1 VTNPTRTSRSE
12 IAADA
17 RQDVRRIGLEI
28 FRRMEAEPPAVFSR
42 KYWAGRMMDA
52 AMERPDFK
60 VALFRFIDVLPS
72 LASNREVSR
81 HIREYFLD
89 GGPPLPGFAKTLLS
103 GAASPVTAPVASLLI
118 RRNLTAFSKTFIAGK
133 DPRDAIK
140 ALRRIRDD
148 GGLFTVD
155 ILGEAAVSEREAD
168 AYRDLYLSLIDVLA
182 EEMASWPVGD
192 PAREKYF
199 PRLNVSVKLSSLYS
213 RIGPAN
219 REDSLEHVTERL
231 RPVFRKARAAGGYVH
246 VDMET
251 TALKEIVIGAVTG
264 LLDEPEFRDW
274 DGAGIA
280 LQAYLKSG
288 LKDLGKVIGWARK
301 RGRRITV
308 RLVKGAYWEYEK
320 TVAGQRG
327 WPAPVFTSKTHT
339 DWNFERC
346 VELALSNHEHVSL
359 ALASHNVRSIAWTL
373 ALAERMNVP
382 GDRFEFQVLYGMAE
396 PIRNALRKMGHAVRE
411 YAPVGELIPG
421 MAYLV
426 RRLLENTSNEG
437 FLRKTFA
444 ARTSP
449 EELLKEPE
457 PYEGEPVAAASARP
471 PSGAPQA
478 PPPFRNEPPLDFSVE
493 ANREAFRLAIETV
506 RKEMGKEHPVVFG
519 GREHVT
525 PEKLVS
531 TNPADPSEVV
541 CSTSAL
547 SREAAD
553 RAVAA
558 AKEAQKDWGARSPEE
573 RAAILFRAAEIARR
587 RRIELA
593 AWQLVEVGKNWAE
606 ADADVCEAIDF
617 LEYYGREM
625 IRLGAP
631 VKMGSAPGEE
641 NRYFYRPRGV
651 GLVVAPWNFP
661 LAISVGMVSAALVTG
676 NSVLYK
682 PSTLSLKNGWLAF
695 GLLREAGVPDG
706 ALNFVPGRGSEI
718 GDHLVEHRDV
728 DFIVFTGSLEVGLG
742 IVEKAARPRPGRIGI
757 KKVVIETGGKNA
769 IIVDADAD
777 LDQAIPGVIQ
787 SAFGFQGQKCSACS
801 RVIVLRDCYD
811 RFLERLTEA
820 VKGISVGDPRDP
832 KNFMG
837 PVVDAAAKKNILGYI
852 ETGEREGRSLVRV
865 PVPEKGHFVPPTVFA
880 DLPPGSRL
888 LAEEI
893 FGPVLSVVQAKDIDE
908 AISIANSTIFALT
921 GGLFSRSPADIAK
934 VSRELAA
941 GNLYINRGITG
952 AIVGRQPFGG
962 YRMSGVGSKAG
973 GPDYLQQFLE
983 PRVVTEN
990 TMRRGFTPEDVE

>member
-1 VTNPTRTSRSE
+1 MSPTRTSRKE
-12 IAADA
+12 LTAAA
-17 RQDVRRIGLEI
+17 REDVLRKGTEI
-28 FRRMEAEPPAVFSR
+28 FRLMEAEPPAVFSR

-72 LASNREVSR
+72 LATNRQVSR

-89 GGPPLPGFAKTLLS
+89 GGLPLPGFAKTLLS
-103 GAASPVTAPVASLLI
+103 GAAFTVTAPVASLLI

-133 DPRDAIK
+133 DPRDALK
-140 ALRRIRDD
+140 ALRGIRDD
-148 GGLFTVD
+148 GGTFTVD
-155 ILGEAAVSEREAD
+155 ILGEAAISEIEAD
-168 AYRDLYLSLIDVLA
+168 AYRDLYLSLVDVLA
-182 EEMASWPVGD
+182 EEMSSWPSGD
-192 PAREKYF
+192 PGREGYF

-213 RIGPAN
+213 RIGPLN
-219 REDSLEHVTERL
+219 REDSLERVTERL
-231 RPVFRKARAAGGYVH
+231 RPIFRKARAAGGYVH

-251 TALKEIVIGAVTG
+251 TALKAIVIGAVTG
-264 LLDEPEFRDW
+264 LLDEPEFREW
-274 DGAGIA
+274 DGAGVA

-301 RGRRITV
+301 RGRRITI

-327 WPAPVFTSKTHT
+327 WPVPVFTSKTHT

-346 VELALSNHEHVSL
+346 VELALANHESVSL
-359 ALASHNVRSIAWTL
+359 AVASHNVRSIAWTL
-373 ALAERMNVP
+373 ALAERMGVP
-382 GDRFEFQVLYGMAE
+382 RNRFEFQVLYGMAE
-396 PIRNALRKMGHAVRE
+396 PIRNALRKTGHAVRE

-444 ARTSP
+444 ARASH

-457 PYEGEPVAAASARP
+457 PYAGDPPAAALAG
-471 PSGAPQA
+471 PSPGAPAA

-493 ANREAFRLAIETV
+493 ANREAFRRAIEAV
-506 RKEMGKEHPVVFG
+506 RKDLGREHPVVFG
-519 GREHVT
+519 GRDHVT

-531 TNPADPSEVV
+531 TNPADPAEVV
-541 CSTSAL
+541 CATSAL
-547 SREAAD
+547 SREMAD

-558 AKEAQKDWGARSPEE
+558 AKEAQRGWGARLPEE
-573 RAAILFRAAEIARR
+573 RAAVLFRAAEIARR
-587 RRIELA
+587 RRVELA

-631 VKMGSAPGEE
+631 MRMGSVPGEE

-676 NSVLYK
+676 NAVLYK
-682 PSTLSLKNGWLAF
+682 PSTLSLKNGRLAF
-695 GLLREAGVPDG
+695 DLLREAGVPDG
-706 ALNFVPGRGSEI
+706 VLNFVPGRGSDI
-718 GDHLVEHRDV
+718 GDHLVEHPDV
-728 DFIVFTGSLEVGLG
+728 DFVVFTGSLEVGLG
-742 IVEKAARPRPGRIGI
+742 IVEKAARPRPGRVGI

-769 IIVDADAD
+769 IIVDGDAD
-777 LDQAIPGVIQ
+777 LDQAVPGVIQ

-820 VKGISVGDPRDP
+820 VKGIAVGDPRDP

-837 PVVDAAAKKNILGYI
+837 PVVDAAAKKSILGYI
-852 ETGEREGRSLVRV
+852 EAGVREGRSLVRV
-865 PVPEKGHFVPPTVFA
+865 TVPETGHYVPPTVFA

-893 FGPVLSVVQAKDIDE
+893 FGPVLSVVRAKDIDE
-908 AISIANSTIFALT
+908 AISIANSTIYALT
-921 GGLFSRSPADIAK
+921 GGLFSRSPANIAR

-990 TMRRGFTPEDVE
+990 TMRRGFTPEDVG

>member
-1 VTNPTRTSRSE
+1 M
-12 IAADA
+12 
-17 RQDVRRIGLEI
+17 EI
-28 FRRMEAEPPAVFSR
+28 FRLMEAEPPAVFSR

-60 VALFRFIDVLPS
+60 VALFRFIDVLPTLS
-72 LASNREVSR
+72 TNRQVSR

-89 GGPPLPGFAKTLLS
+89 GGLPLPGIAKALLS
-103 GAASPVTAPVASLLI
+103 GAASPVTAPIASLLI

-133 DPRDAIK
+133 NPRDAVK
-140 ALRRIRDD
+140 ALKKIRDD
-148 GGLFTVD
+148 GGTFTVD
-155 ILGEAAVSEREAD
+155 ILGEAAVSEAEAD
-168 AYRDLYLSLIDVLA
+168 AYRDLYLSMIDVLS
-182 EEMASWPVGD
+182 EEMSSWPAGD
-192 PAREKYF
+192 AERERYF

-213 RIGPAN
+213 RIGPLN
-219 REDSLEHVTERL
+219 LEDSLEQVKNRL
-231 RPVFRKARAAGGYVH
+231 RPIFRKVREAGGYVH

-251 TALKEIVIGAVTG
+251 TALKGIVIGVATG
-264 LLDEPEFRDW
+264 LLDEPEFREW

-288 LKDLGKVIGWARK
+288 LRDLGRVIGWAKK
-301 RGRRITV
+301 RNRRITV
-308 RLVKGAYWEYEK
+308 RLVKGAYWEYER

-339 DWNFERC
+339 DWSFERC
-346 VELALSNHEHVSL
+346 VELAFANHENVSL
-359 ALASHNVRSIAWTL
+359 AVASHNVRSIAWTL
-373 ALAERMNVP
+373 TLAERINVP
-382 GDRFEFQVLYGMAE
+382 ANRLEFQVLYGMAE
-396 PIRNALRKMGHAVRE
+396 PIRRALRKMGHAVRE

-444 ARTSP
+444 AHASP
-449 EELLKEPE
+449 EELLKDPE
-457 PYEGEPVAAASARP
+457 PYEGEP
-471 PSGAPQA
+471 A
-478 PPPFRNEPPLDFSVE
+478 PPAPAGLSPFRNEPPLDFSVE
-493 ANREAFRLAIETV
+493 ANREAFRQAIAKV
-506 RKEMGKEHPVVFG
+506 RGEMGKEHPVVFG
-519 GREHVT
+519 GREHST

-531 TNPADPSEVV
+531 TNPHDPSEIV

-547 SREAAD
+547 TREMAD
-553 RAVAA
+553 RAPAA
-558 AKEAQKDWGARSPEE
+558 AKEAQKSWGARPPEE

-587 RRIELA
+587 RRLELA
-593 AWQLVEVGKNWAE
+593 AWELVEVGKNRAE

-631 VKMGSAPGEE
+631 LKMGDAPGEE

-682 PSTLSLKNGWLAF
+682 PSSLSLETGWLAF
-695 GLLREAGVPDG
+695 DLLREAGIPDG
-706 ALNFVPGRGSEI
+706 VLNFVPGRGSEV
-718 GDHLVEHRDV
+718 GDRLVEHPDT
-728 DFIVFTGSLEVGLG
+728 DFILFTGSLEVGLG
-742 IVEKAARPRPGRIGI
+742 IVEKAGRARAGRTGI

-769 IIVDADAD
+769 IIVDGDAD
-777 LDQAIPGVIQ
+777 LDQAVPGVIQ

-801 RVIVLRDCYD
+801 RVIVLRECYD
-811 RFLERLTEA
+811 RFLERLSGA
-820 VKGISVGDPRDP
+820 ARGIVVGDPRDP

-837 PVVDAAAKKNILGYI
+837 PVVDAAAKKSILGYI
-852 ETGEREGRSLVRV
+852 EAGKREGKALVQV
-865 PVPEKGHFVPPTVFA
+865 PVPETGHYAPPTVLV
-880 DLPPGSRL
+880 DLPPDSKL
-888 LAEEI
+888 LSEEI
-893 FGPVLSVVQAKDIDE
+893 FGPVLAVVKAKDLDE
-908 AISIANSTIFALT
+908 AIAIANSSIYALT
-921 GGLFSRSPADIAK
+921 GGLFSRSPASIEK
-934 VSRELAA
+934 VAREFAV

-952 AIVGRQPFGG
+952 ALVGRQPFGG
-962 YRMSGVGSKAG
+962 FRMSGVGSKAG

-990 TMRRGFTPEDVE
+990 TMRRGFTPEDVGRTTADNPETGGR

>member
-1 VTNPTRTSRSE
+1 MSRKELS
-12 IAADA
+12 AAA
-17 RQDVRRIGLEI
+17 REDVLRIGTEI
-28 FRRMEAEPPAVFSR
+28 FRLMEAEPPAVFSR

-72 LASNREVSR
+72 LATNRQVSR
-81 HIREYFLD
+81 HIREYFLE
-89 GGPPLPGFAKTLLS
+89 GGLPLPGFAKTILS
-103 GAASPVTAPVASLLI
+103 GAASAVTAPVASLLI

-133 DPRDAIK
+133 DPRDALK
-140 ALRRIRDD
+140 ALRGIRDD
-148 GGLFTVD
+148 GGTFTVD
-155 ILGEAAVSEREAD
+155 ILGEAAVSESEAD
-168 AYRDLYLSLIDVLA
+168 AYRDLYLSLVDILA
-182 EEMASWPVGD
+182 EEMSSWPPGD
-192 PAREKYF
+192 PGRERYF

-213 RIGPAN
+213 RIGPLN

-231 RPVFRKARAAGGYVH
+231 RPIFRKARAAGGYVH

-251 TALKEIVIGAVTG
+251 TALKEIVVGAVTG

-274 DGAGIA
+274 DGAGVA

-301 RGRRITV
+301 RGRRVTV

-327 WPAPVFTSKTHT
+327 WPVPVFTSKTHT
-339 DWNFERC
+339 DWSFERC
-346 VELALSNHEHVSL
+346 VELALANHESVSL
-359 ALASHNVRSIAWTL
+359 AVASHNVRSIAWTL
-373 ALAERMNVP
+373 ALAERMGVP
-382 GDRFEFQVLYGMAE
+382 RDRFEFQVLYGMAE
-396 PIRNALRKMGHAVRE
+396 PIRNALRKTGHAVRE

-444 ARTSP
+444 ARASH
-449 EELLKEPE
+449 EELLREPE
-457 PYEGEPVAAASARP
+457 PYAGEPRTDVPAVP
-471 PSGAPQA
+471 PSAGPAP

-493 ANREAFRLAIETV
+493 ANREAFRRAIEAV
-506 RKEMGKEHPVVFG
+506 RKELGKEHPVVFG
-519 GREHVT
+519 GREHAT

-547 SREAAD
+547 SREMAD

-558 AKEAQKDWGARSPEE
+558 AKEAQRGWGARPPEE
-573 RAAILFRAAEIARR
+573 RAEVLFRAAEIARKR
-587 RRIELA
+587 RVELA
-593 AWQLVEVGKNWAE
+593 AWQLVEVGKNRAE

-631 VKMGSAPGEE
+631 VKMGSVPGEE

-682 PSTLSLKNGWLAF
+682 PSTLSLGNGRLAF
-695 GLLREAGVPDG
+695 DLLREAGVPDG
-706 ALNFVPGRGSEI
+706 VLNFIPGRGSEI
-718 GDHLVEHRDV
+718 GDCLVEHPDV
-728 DFIVFTGSLEVGLG
+728 DFVVFTGSLEVGLG
-742 IVEKAARPRPGRIGI
+742 IVEKAARPRPGRVGI
-757 KKVVIETGGKNA
+757 RKVVIETGGKNA
-769 IIVDADAD
+769 IIVDGDAD
-777 LDQAIPGVIQ
+777 QDQAVPGVIQ

-811 RFLERLTEA
+811 RFVERLAEA
-820 VKGISVGDPRDP
+820 VKGIAVGDPRDP

-837 PVVDAAAKKNILGYI
+837 PVVDAAAKKSILGYI
-852 ETGEREGRSLVRV
+852 EAGEREGKSLVRV
-865 PVPEKGHFVPPTVFA
+865 PVPGTGHYVPPTVFV

-893 FGPVLSVVQAKDIDE
+893 FGPVLSVIRAENIDE
-908 AISIANSTIFALT
+908 AVSIANSTIYALT
-921 GGLFSRSPADIAK
+921 GGLFSRSPANIAK

-962 YRMSGVGSKAG
+962 FRMSGVGSKAG

-990 TMRRGFTPEDVE
+990 TMRRGFTPEDVG